1 MLRFPPWK
9 IAIVVLTLI
18 VGVTMCIPNFFQ
30 DAEGKSTLKWLPTQ
44 PLTLGLDLKGGASIL
59 LEVDPEELRTNE
71 LRNNV
76 GRNIREDLRSARIAS
91 TRREVV
97 GDHLEVHIA
106 NAADVPAAEQR
117 IRRLGDPPLGT
128 IGQQNSYVVTS
139 RGNVIEV
146 RFTEQAFQKLQAD
159 ALTSSIEAVRRRADN
174 SGLVEPNIQKQGDSR
189 IIVEV
194 PGLDPAEL
202 DNLIET
208 LTTAGVLTFN
218 MVDVEASNQ
227 VRLDP
232 SSWTAGQESGGRTAL
247 PNDGDFNGG
256 LQVIET
262 DAIITGADLSGAT
275 QDFDQRNR
283 PSISFQL
290 HPAGAQRFGR
300 ATAANVGRPFAIVL
314 DDRIV
319 SAPTIQSPIMT
330 GNGQITGSFTIESAE
345 QLAIVLRSGALP
357 AKLRVADRRV
367 VDASL
372 GADSIRAGVMATIVG
387 LILIT
392 IFMLTAYGL
401 LGLFALIAV
410 YFNLILLIGI
420 LSGFGA
426 TLTLPGIAGI
436 LLTMGM
442 SVDANVLQF
451 ERIREEK
458 RAGRSPIT
466 SVEAGFDHSFSTIID
481 ANMTHFIA
489 GVVMFM
495 LGAGPIRGFAITLAI
510 GIATSLFTSVMLAR
524 LLLTLWLK
532 WTRPKYIPI

>member
-1 MLRFPPWK
+1 
-9 IAIVVLTLI
+9 
-18 VGVTMCIPNFFQ
+18 
-30 DAEGKSTLKWLPTQ
+30 
-44 PLTLGLDLKGGASIL
+44 
-59 LEVDPEELRTNE
+59 
-71 LRNNV
+71 
-76 GRNIREDLRSARIAS
+76 
-91 TRREVV
+91 
-97 GDHLEVHIA
+97 
-106 NAADVPAAEQR
+106 
-117 IRRLGDPPLGT
+117 
-128 IGQQNSYVVTS
+128 
-139 RGNVIEV
+139 
-146 RFTEQAFQKLQAD
+146 
-159 ALTSSIEAVRRRADN
+159 
-174 SGLVEPNIQKQGDSR
+174 
-189 IIVEV
+189 
-194 PGLDPAEL
+194 
-202 DNLIET
+202 
-208 LTTAGVLTFN
+208 

>member
-76 GRNIREDLRSARIAS
+76 GRNIREDLRGARIAS